1 MINPRKKMIT
11 GIILAL
17 LMSAVLWAAMIG
29 YNLIFDMGY
38 LRVLQNKEADGKY
51 MSVVDTIRALGGRY
65 EDAYDSFYSLVQV
78 KADMAAKACYKIAS
92 EGGDACIQKY
102 RKGSVVKIEDGTMTT
117 PAGARQGLLKYA
129 EKITGER
136 GTLIYDTPTING
148 VRKDILVYSHVK
160 GPYYYVEIINGMEAY
175 KHVKQYVQVNSLLDG
190 LEYVNGLTVV
200 LTCPDHEN
208 SRFFFCYPSDM
219 VYNGVSAS
227 WGGDS
232 EDSDYAAALEQGHDR
247 RGPGRA
253 P

>member
-102 RKGSVVKIEDGTMTT
+102 RKGSVVKIEDGSMTT

-129 EKITGER
+129 RQCAIGHSEK
-136 GTLIYDTPTING
+136 LTP
-148 VRKDILVYSHVK
+148 
-160 GPYYYVEIINGMEAY
+160 
-175 KHVKQYVQVNSLLDG
+175 
-190 LEYVNGLTVV
+190 
-200 LTCPDHEN
+200 
-208 SRFFFCYPSDM
+208 
-219 VYNGVSAS
+219 
-227 WGGDS
+227 
-232 EDSDYAAALEQGHDR
+232 
-247 RGPGRA
+247 
-253 P
+253 